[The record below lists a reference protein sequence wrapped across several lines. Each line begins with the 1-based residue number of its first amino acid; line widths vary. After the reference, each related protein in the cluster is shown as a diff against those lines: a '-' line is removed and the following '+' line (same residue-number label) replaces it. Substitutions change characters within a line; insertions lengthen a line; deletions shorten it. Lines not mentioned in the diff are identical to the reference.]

1 VFVALPVTSSAL
13 MVNTPV
19 QTGRAGGVSPLSTTE
34 PSITTGQGADAPRSP
49 GGDSVVVLGLGSSS
63 NPGPASLM
71 ALAPPPSGVSGGT
84 QVSVNQLIQQPT
96 WSASRPSLEL
106 KFRFRSPSASE
117 RSHGLPRFEQGEE
130 WILPSARAQAQAR
143 VGRPVRL
150 DSVLDSLAVH
160 TVLSRGQGQ
169 REAGSIDALAVLYAY
184 PSAGMAD
191 APIPTDPMLAQDRPE
206 NNKTG
211 GALAGLTVA
220 AFAGGL

>member
-1 VFVALPVTSSAL
+1 
-13 MVNTPV
+13 
-19 QTGRAGGVSPLSTTE
+19 
-34 PSITTGQGADAPRSP
+34 
-49 GGDSVVVLGLGSSS
+49 
-63 NPGPASLM
+63 M

-117 RSHGLPRFEQGEE
+117 RSLGLPSVEQGEE
-130 WILPSARAQAQAR
+130 SIVPSTRTRAQSRARA
-143 VGRPVRL
+143 GRPVILL

-160 TVLSRGQGQ
+160 TILSRGQGQ
-169 REAGSIDALAVLYAY
+169 RQRVAGSIIDAPAVLYSY

-206 NNKTG
+206 NNNQTG
-211 GALAGLTVA
+211 GALAALTVA
-220 AFAGGL
+220 AVAAGFSGYGARIRSFRNRCVMVRRGRSSSRNAISS